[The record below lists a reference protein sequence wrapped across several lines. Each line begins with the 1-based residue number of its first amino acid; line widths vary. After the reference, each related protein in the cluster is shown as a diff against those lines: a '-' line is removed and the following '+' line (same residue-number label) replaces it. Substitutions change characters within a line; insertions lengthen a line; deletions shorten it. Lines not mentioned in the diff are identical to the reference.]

1 MGTGDKGV
9 EEIKTDLLIIGAG
22 PGGLAAA
29 LYARR
34 AGLDFEIVEK
44 NMPGGQIINTESVE
58 NYPGIK
64 KLSGF
69 ELSQKLVDHC
79 RDFGIEARE
88 YLSIDKVEKAGKKSK
103 DNDYRFKC
111 SGEEGVAFA
120 KSLIIA
126 TGASPSRLDVEGEK
140 EFIGKGI
147 SFCAT
152 CDGALFRD
160 KEVAVIGGGDTAV
173 EEALFLTNLVK
184 KVYLVHRRD
193 ELRAC
198 DMLQCRAKEN
208 SKIEFLWSSIVEK
221 FMGKEM
227 LEEILVR
234 NKKEDRTYTLKV
246 DGAFIYVGLNP
257 NSQLVGSL
265 VKLDEKGFIITGPT
279 METSTGGIFAV
290 GDVRNTPLRQ
300 VVTAVS
306 DGAIAAMHADKFLGG
321 LA

>member
-1 MGTGDKGV
+1 M

-34 AGLDFEIVEK
+34 AGLGFEIVDK
-44 NMPGGQIINTESVE
+44 QMPGGQIINTESVE

-64 KLSGF
+64 KLPGF
-69 ELSQKLVDHC
+69 ELSQKLVEHC

-88 YLSIDKVEKAGKKSK
+88 YFSIDSIEQISKRSK
-103 DNDYRFKC
+103 DNDHRFKC
-111 SGEEGVAFA
+111 SGEGGAFFA
-120 KSLIIA
+120 NSLIIA
-126 TGASPSRLDVEGEK
+126 TGASPSRLNVEGEK
-140 EFIGKGI
+140 GLIGKGI

-173 EEALFLTNLVK
+173 EEALFLSNLVE
-184 KVYLVHRRD
+184 KVYLIHRRD

-221 FMGKEM
+221 FIGKER
-227 LEEILVR
+227 LEAVLVR
-234 NKKEDRTYTLKV
+234 NKKEDKTDTLKV

-257 NSQLVGSL
+257 NSQLAGGL
-265 VKLDEKGFIITGPT
+265 VKLDEKDFIITGPT
-279 METSTGGIFAV
+279 METSASGIFAV

-306 DGAIAAMHADKFLGG
+306 DGAIAAMYADKFLGDI
-321 LA
+321 A